1 MLPENFKTQSL
12 SLPDI
17 TPVEVDAI
25 MADPN
30 FLGAKRSQTDSGK
43 GYFSRI
49 NNLEQAMSFTRFDD
63 GFHIVVADFVGD
75 KDFICRVNSSNWL
88 KFYFR
93 LDGCNTIVFD
103 GVGEYSVDGPRCM
116 VITQPKGLE
125 KADFLGTEG
134 RNRWVTVFL
143 SPDYVVN
150 NLEIDPDGLPKHL
163 AKFMKTGISDLYCRS
178 LRLNWEMKTIIEEL
192 MESRYQG
199 PILRVHSEAKALEL
213 ICIIFQSISREF
225 LEVDKSSSTPYIAAR
240 LEEAK
245 EILTQRYCDPPT
257 LATLGRQVGLNRSRL
272 AQDFKTR
279 FGMTVYNYARSIR
292 MKQAS
297 EMLRNPRFSIG
308 HVAETLGYSYPR
320 NFSQAFRRHFGVSP
334 RAARKHF

>member
-1 MLPENFKTQSL
+1 MLPVDFKTQSL
-12 SLPDI
+12 PLPDI
-17 TPVEVDAI
+17 KPVEVDAI

-30 FLGAKRSQTDSGK
+30 LLGIKRRQTDSRRGH
-43 GYFSRI
+43 FSGI
-49 NNLEQAMSFTRFDD
+49 DNLEQAMSFTKFDD
-63 GFHIVVADFVGD
+63 GFHIAVADYVGD
-75 KDFICRVNSSNWL
+75 KDFVCRVNSPNWL

-93 LDGCNTIVFD
+93 LDGRNTIVFD
-103 GVGEYSVDGPRCM
+103 GVGEYSADGPRCM

-150 NLEIDPDGLPKHL
+150 NLEIDPDGLPENL
-163 AKFMKTGISDLYCRS
+163 AKFMKTGISDLYCQP
-178 LRLNWEMKTIIEEL
+178 LQLNWEMKTIIEEL

-199 PILRVHSEAKALEL
+199 PIRRVHTEAKALEL
-213 ICIIFQSISREF
+213 ICIMFQSISKEF
-225 LEVDKSSSTPYIAAR
+225 VEVDRASCAPYISAR

-245 EILTQRYCDPPT
+245 DILTQHYCNPPT
-257 LATLGRQVGLNRSRL
+257 LAALGRQVGLNRSRL
-272 AQDFKTR
+272 AQDFKTH
-279 FGMTVYNYARSIR
+279 FGMTVYSYATSVR

-297 EMLRNPRFSIG
+297 EMLRNPQYSIG
-308 HVAETLGYSYPR
+308 YVSDALGYAYPR